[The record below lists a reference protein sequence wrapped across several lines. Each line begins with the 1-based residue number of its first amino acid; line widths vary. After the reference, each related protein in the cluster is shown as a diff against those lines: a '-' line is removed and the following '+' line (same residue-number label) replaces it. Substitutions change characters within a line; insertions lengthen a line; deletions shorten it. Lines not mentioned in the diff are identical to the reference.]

1 MGDDIGNLL
10 GIQQDSNPNRGGSIP
25 YAPGIIRQFADRL
38 YARADFIV
46 FVYTVIG
53 LIVGGVVGVAL
64 KVGFSNDFAAWIV
77 GTAIVAVAFLL
88 GQERAFHLRLQ
99 AQLAL
104 CQVQIEENTRK
115 SPG

>member
-1 MGDDIGNLL
+1 
-10 GIQQDSNPNRGGSIP
+10 
-25 YAPGIIRQFADRL
+25 
-38 YARADFIV
+38 
-46 FVYTVIG
+46 
-53 LIVGGVVGVAL
+53 
-64 KVGFSNDFAAWIV
+64 VGFSNDLAAWIV